1 MIVFQI
7 IRKLLLSP
15 FIVFIPM
22 PDFQFDNKLFAI
34 YSSQPLPLHLLSMQF
49 SNL

>member
-1 MIVFQI
+1 MIIFQV
-7 IRKLLLSP
+7 IRKLLLAP
-15 FIVFIPM
+15 LIVFIPM